1 MDENLPGGGTPDPN
15 VAEAT
20 RLGWKPLEQFKG
32 DPEHWVS
39 AETFVTRG
47 REVMPLLK
55 RNNEQ
60 LLRQVEAEKTARQA
74 LEGTVGELRTTLAD
88 LTKFQA
94 AEVKRQ
100 VDAEVFK
107 LRADKRV
114 ALEAGEHAL
123 AADIDERLDAA
134 KDKQREVAKA
144 PTPAPAP
151 APKPAAQTVEPW
163 AQEFADEN
171 PWLNGTDREAK
182 KRTALFLTIADDLHK
197 TTGARGRALL
207 DAAKAELEET
217 LPTQGAPGKTEGARG
232 GDGGSRQQN
241 GNGRTNGKSF
251 QDLPPDAR
259 EVAKKQEKQFVGP
272 NKAFKTPTDWH
283 KHYASVYFGE

>member
-1 MDENLPGGGTPDPN
+1 MDENLDPGAGPDPN

-32 DPEHWVS
+32 DPDHWVS

-60 LLRQVEAEKTARQA
+60 LLRQVEAEKAARQA
-74 LEGTVGELRTTLAD
+74 LEGTVGELRTALTD

-100 VDAEVFK
+100 VDAEVSK
-107 LRADKRV
+107 LRTDKAA
-114 ALEAGEHAL
+114 ALRAGEHEL
-123 AADIDERLDAA
+123 AAELDERLDEAR
-134 KDKQREVAKA
+134 DKQRTVAAA
-144 PTPAPAP
+144 PPPPAP
-151 APKPAAQTVEPW
+151 APKPQATVEPW

-171 PWLNGTDREAK
+171 PWLNGTGKEEK
-182 KRTALFLTIADDLHK
+182 KRTALFLAIADDLHK
-197 TTGARGRALL
+197 TTGQRGKALL

-217 LPTQGAPGKTEGARG
+217 LPTAAPAGKTEGARG
-232 GDGGSRQQN
+232 GDGGSRSN
-241 GNGRTNGKSF
+241 GGPGRSNGKSF
-251 QDLPPDAR
+251 GDLPPDAR

-272 NKAFKTPTDWH
+272 NKAFKTPADWH
-283 KHYASVYFGE
+283 KHYANVYFGE